1 MVDRRFA
8 LRRAWAVAGIVLAP
22 PLGGFVMGLTILP
35 AVVVGFCALRGTLND
50 STYRTLHRFSPAA
63 KRLLLLYFLL
73 GMTGVV
79 VIVRFGSEPPHRAH
93 FGPLPRP
100 FSAAEDFT
108 NLVDSFRVVAGVVL
122 LVYALVGLL
131 VLVRMH
137 YRPVSRR

>member
-1 MVDRRFA
+1 MKWWTVVSLSGA
-8 LRRAWAVAGIVLAP
+8 AWAVAAIVLAP
-22 PLGGFVMGLTILP
+22 PLGGFVMGLTVLP

-73 GMTGVV
+73 LTAGAI
-79 VIVRFGSEPPHRAH
+79 VIVGCAVDMPHRP
-93 FGPLPRP
+93 FGA
-100 FSAAEDFT
+100 SEDYAA
-108 NLVDSFRVVAGVVL
+108 LVDPLRVVAGGVL

-137 YRPVSRR
+137 YRPISRR